1 MGKIMKEALIILDQ
15 IEAHVDTCCACTMDP
30 DNVVEL
36 IEKLRNIMN
45 DEDQWLVDQYNRNRL
60 VEDHITCP
68 EDMPEGLKRTTY
80 LPFLKGGGKPK

>member
-1 MGKIMKEALIILDQ
+1 MKEALIILDQ

-60 VEDHITCP
+60 VEDHITSP